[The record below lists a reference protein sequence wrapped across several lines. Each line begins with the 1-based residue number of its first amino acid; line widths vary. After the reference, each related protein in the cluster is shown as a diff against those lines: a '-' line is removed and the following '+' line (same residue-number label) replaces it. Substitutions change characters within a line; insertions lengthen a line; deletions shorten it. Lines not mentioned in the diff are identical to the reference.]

1 MSEELGTEYVNDT
14 HPEQYGTIKQVTMA
28 ASTKGS
34 SYYSDNCLEWSGS
47 AQVTNCD
54 VNEDIFY
61 LYKSEPDCVTPQ
73 RKSAQDQM

>member
-1 MSEELGTEYVNDT
+1 MNDT
-14 HPEQYGTIKQVTMA
+14 QPEQYGVINNVTMY
-28 ASTKGS
+28 ASTKGL

-61 LYKSEPDCVTPQ
+61 LYKTEPDCVTPQ
-73 RKSAQDQM
+73 RKSAKDQI